1 MLETFIKNRGI
12 TKTII
17 HKNNQNKVNEVNW
30 DADYDGK
37 KANIS
42 LDLNTDGN
50 EKHYDVQLTNDDL
63 AKILNLNSVNK
74 SLDERLLQDFQP
86 QKNKLKKINPMIIEI
101 ENETPYNFSY
111 ANDTNELNELNEI
124 KDAELDELFLNENKI
139 DLPEKLTHISSPLQ
153 NEELLIPLTI
163 GKSYGSLNKNKNK
176 SHRVYKIHNSPKS
189 KSNIKTDRKSSIKL
203 NKKTNKKSTRRSSI
217 KLNKKT
223 TRKSNRRS
231 TRKSSNLFD
240 NYSIL

>member
-1 MLETFIKNRGI
+1 MLETFNKNRGI

-86 QKNKLKKINPMIIEI
+86 QKNKLKKIKPMIIEI

-111 ANDTNELNELNEI
+111 ANDTNELN
-124 KDAELDELFLNENKI
+124 DAELDELFLNENKI

-189 KSNIKTDRKSSIKL
+189 KSNIKLNRKL

-217 KLNKKT
+217 KSSIKTNKK
-223 TRKSNRRS
+223 SS
-231 TRKSSNLFD
+231 RKSSNLFD

>member
-86 QKNKLKKINPMIIEI
+86 QKNKLKKIKPMIIEI

-111 ANDTNELNELNEI
+111 ANDTNEFNH
-124 KDAELDELFLNENKI
+124 AELDELFLNENKI

-189 KSNIKTDRKSSIKL
+189 KSNIKLNRKL

-217 KLNKKT
+217 KSSIKTNKK
-223 TRKSNRRS
+223 SS
-231 TRKSSNLFD
+231 RKSSNLFD

>member
-17 HKNNQNKVNEVNW
+17 HKNNQNKVNEINW

-86 QKNKLKKINPMIIEI
+86 QKNKLKKIKPMIIEI

-111 ANDTNELNELNEI
+111 ANDTNELNELDEI

-163 GKSYGSLNKNKNK
+163 GKSYGSLNKNKSK

-189 KSNIKTDRKSSIKL
+189 KSNRKTDRKSSIKLNKKSTRRSSIKTNKKSSIKL
-203 NKKTNKKSTRRSSI
+203 NKKTNKKS
-217 KLNKKT
+217 
-223 TRKSNRRS
+223 
-231 TRKSSNLFD
+231 SNLFD